1 MKRKLL
7 ITFIAL
13 YGIATA
19 QSNWTQK
26 ADFGGTGRA
35 GAVGFSIGTKG
46 YIGTGTES
54 NSSSGPNKNDFW
66 EWDQLTDTWTQMANF
81 AGSPRSYAVGFSIGT
96 KGYIGT
102 GYDGTDKK
110 NDFWEWNQSNNTWIQ
125 KASFGGT
132 ARYCAVGFSVNTK
145 GYIGTGYDNTG
156 SVRND
161 FWEWDQTSDT
171 WVQKA
176 NIGNV
181 DRGEAVG
188 FSIGSKGYIGTGL
201 SGTATLLKDFWEWD
215 QLAGTWTQMADFG
228 GTARRNATGFNIG
241 TMGYIATGYD
251 GVDSKKDIWEWD
263 QVNNVWLQKT
273 NFVGTKRSQ
282 AIAFS
287 IGAVGYVG
295 TGITLNSADAKDLWA
310 FDPSVVS
317 GINEVKLDN
326 SFSIYPNPFSS
337 ETHLK
342 ASVNLKN
349 ATLTVSNSLGQQVKQ
364 IEDISGLTATFYR
377 NDLPKGVYFISL
389 MQDNKI
395 LTVDKLIIID

>member
-1 MKRKLL
+1 MKTKLL
-7 ITFIAL
+7 VTFIAL
-13 YGIATA
+13 SGIVNA
-19 QSNWTQK
+19 QSSWIQK
-26 ADFGGTGRA
+26 ADFGGTARA
-35 GAVGFSIGTKG
+35 GAVGFSIGAKG

-54 NSSSGPNKNDFW
+54 NSSSGPNKKDFW
-66 EWDQLTDTWTQMANF
+66 EWDQSTDTWTQMADF
-81 AGSPRSYAVGFSIGT
+81 AGAARSYAVGFSIGT

-102 GYDGTDKK
+102 GYDGADKK

-125 KASFGGT
+125 KASFAGT

-156 SVRND
+156 NVRND

-176 NIGNV
+176 NIGTV

-228 GTARRNATGFNIG
+228 GSARRNAIGFNIG
-241 TMGYIATGYD
+241 SKGYIGTGYD

-263 QVNNVWLQKT
+263 QVSNVWVQKA
-273 NFVGTKRSQ
+273 NFGGTIRSQ
-282 AIAFS
+282 SIAFS

-295 TGITLNSADAKDLWA
+295 MGITLNSADAKDFWA
-310 FDPSVVS
+310 FDPNVIS

-337 ETHLK
+337 ETTLK
-342 ASVNLKN
+342 INSDLKN
-349 ATLTVSNSLGQQVKQ
+349 PKITVYNSSGQQVKQ
-364 IEDISGLTATFYR
+364 IEHISGLTTTFYR
-377 NDLPKGVYFISL
+377 GDLPKGVYFIHL
-389 MQDNKI
+389 MQDNK
-395 LTVDKLIIID
+395 TVIVHKLVITD